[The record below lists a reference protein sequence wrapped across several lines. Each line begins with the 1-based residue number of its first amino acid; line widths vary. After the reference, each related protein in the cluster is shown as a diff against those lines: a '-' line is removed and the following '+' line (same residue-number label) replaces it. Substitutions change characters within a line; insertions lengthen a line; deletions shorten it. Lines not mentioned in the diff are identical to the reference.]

1 MRTDNGAPIQRAMN
15 RRESIKGLGLIVAG
29 GAVAPSVLADFFRVS
44 AAISESG
51 ERWTPVF
58 VPARHAEL
66 LAELVE
72 TIIPK
77 TDSPGAKEAL
87 VHVFVDLYVKDCYP
101 KERQDVFL
109 AGLDGLDAL
118 AGKDFGR
125 AFLALS
131 GDERLALLRRL
142 EKESLEKGEAADAS
156 FVRSLKSVTL
166 LGYFTSKPGV
176 TQATGYVHA
185 PGPFKGCVDL
195 KPGQKADALS

>member
-1 MRTDNGAPIQRAMN
+1 MN

-29 GAVAPSVLADFFRVS
+29 GAVAPSVLAEFFRVS
-44 AAISESG
+44 AAVSPSG
-51 ERWTPVF
+51 EQWTPVF

-72 TIIPK
+72 TIIPR
-77 TDSPGAKEAL
+77 TDTPGARDAL

-101 KERQDVFL
+101 KERQDVFI
-109 AGLDGLDAL
+109 AGLDSVDV
-118 AGKDFGR
+118 AGGR
-125 AFLALS
+125 KFLTLS

-142 EKESLEKGEAADAS
+142 EKESLERGEAADVS
-156 FVRSLKSVTL
+156 FVRSLKTLTL
-166 LGYFTSKPGV
+166 LGYFSSKPGV
-176 TQATGYVHA
+176 TKATGYVQA